1 MEPRV
6 GNKYRLG
13 RKIGSG
19 SFGEIYL
26 GTNIQTNEEVAI
38 KLENVKTKHPQ
49 LLYESKLY
57 RILQGGTG
65 IPNVRWF
72 GVEGDYNVLVMD
84 LLGPS
89 LEDLFN
95 FCSRKLSLKTVL
107 MLADQMINRVEFVHS
122 KSFLHRDIKPD
133 NFLMG
138 LGRRANQVYIIDFG
152 LAKKYRDSSTHQH
165 IPYRENKN
173 LTGTARYAS
182 MNTHL
187 GIEQSRRDDLESLG
201 FVLMYFLRGSLPW
214 QGLKAGTKKQK
225 YEKISEKKVSTSIE
239 ALCRGYPTEF
249 ASYFHYCRSLRFE
262 DKPDYA
268 YLKRIFRDLFIREGF
283 QFDYV
288 FDWTILKYQQ
298 SQMAA
303 PPSRAL
309 GPSAG
314 TSSGLPPAVP
324 SGERLPGE
332 EEGRQAGTSADPSRR
347 RSSGQLINS
356 GSLSR
361 QKSPAANDS
370 ASKDAML
377 SSSTFFGRSSGTLR
391 RTAVSGSRETF
402 TLGNDSEPTRSRTP
416 EASPA
421 TVNKISSG
429 QRTSPLG
436 GSSEPKHTSSGRN
449 NTSIKNYDSAIKGIE
464 SLHFDDEERFH

>member
-6 GNKYRLG
+6 GNKFRLG

-49 LLYESKLY
+49 LLYESKIY

-107 MLADQMINRVEFVHS
+107 MLADQMINRVEFVHG

-152 LAKKYRDSSTHQH
+152 LAKKYRDTSTHQH

-182 MNTHL
+182 VNTHL

-201 FVLMYFLRGSLPW
+201 YVLMYFLRGSLPW

-225 YEKISEKKVSTSIE
+225 YEKISEKKVATSIE
-239 ALCRGYPTEF
+239 GLSRGYPTEF
-249 ASYFHYCRSLRFE
+249 ASYFHYCRSLRFD
-262 DKPDYA
+262 DKPDYS
-268 YLKRIFRDLFIREGF
+268 YLKRLFRDLFIREGF

-298 SQMAA
+298 SQIATAPPRAVGHGAGPSGLAA
-303 PPSRAL
+303 QLQNDRQSGPEEARTSGWSSMDRLRTPPPITSVGMLSKQKAPVGNDAPVSKGPVIPSPNFLGRSTGSSRRPAISSSRDVVATDSSEPSRARTTDASPGAFRRAS
-309 GPSAG
+309 GPQRSSPVHSAEPKRS
-314 TSSGLPPAVP
+314 SSGWH
-324 SGERLPGE
+324 
-332 EEGRQAGTSADPSRR
+332 
-347 RSSGQLINS
+347 SSN
-356 GSLSR
+356 
-361 QKSPAANDS
+361 
-370 ASKDAML
+370 
-377 SSSTFFGRSSGTLR
+377 
-391 RTAVSGSRETF
+391 V
-402 TLGNDSEPTRSRTP
+402 
-416 EASPA
+416 
-421 TVNKISSG
+421 
-429 QRTSPLG
+429 
-436 GSSEPKHTSSGRN
+436 
-449 NTSIKNYDSAIKGIE
+449 KNYDSALKGIE
-464 SLHFDDEERFH
+464 GLHFDGDERVQY

>member
-6 GNKYRLG
+6 GDKFRLG

-57 RILQGGTG
+57 KILQGGTG
-65 IPNVRWF
+65 IPNVRWY
-72 GVEGDYNVLVMD
+72 GIEGEYNVLVMD

-95 FCSRKLSLKTVL
+95 FCGRKFSLKTVL
-107 MLADQMINRVEFVHS
+107 MLADQMINRVEFVQS
-122 KSFLHRDIKPD
+122 KYFLHRDIKPD

-182 MNTHL
+182 VNTHL
-187 GIEQSRRDDLESLG
+187 GIEQSRRDDMESLG
-201 FVLMYFLRGSLPW
+201 YVLMYFLRGSLPW

-225 YEKISEKKVSTSIE
+225 YEKISERKVATSIE
-239 ALCRGYPTEF
+239 ALCRGYPSEF
-249 ASYFHYCRSLRFE
+249 ASYFHYCRSLRFD

-268 YLKRIFRDLFIREGF
+268 YLKRLFRDLFIHEGF

-288 FDWTILKYQQ
+288 FDWTVLKSQQ
-298 SQMAA
+298 SQNTSA
-303 PPSRAL
+303 PPRPIISGV
-309 GPSAG
+309 GP
-314 TSSGLPPAVP
+314 SSGLVLATAIDKHSGGEEGRISGWPAADSPHRARVPPPAVH
-324 SGERLPGE
+324 
-332 EEGRQAGTSADPSRR
+332 AGTLAKQKTPPRNEPSV
-347 RSSGQLINS
+347 N
-356 GSLSR
+356 
-361 QKSPAANDS
+361 KEAAF
-370 ASKDAML
+370 
-377 SSSTFFGRSSGTLR
+377 SSSTF
-391 RTAVSGSRETF
+391 
-402 TLGNDSEPTRSRTP
+402 LGQS
-416 EASPA
+416 
-421 TVNKISSG
+421 
-429 QRTSPLG
+429 G
-436 GSSEPKHTSSGRN
+436 GSSRRAVVSSSQDMWGSGADQSCTHTTEQSPRTICKVSSSEGNSPSDSADPRGTSAGRN
-449 NTSIKNYDSAIKGIE
+449 LANIKNYEFTLKGIKGL
-464 SLHFDDEERFH
+464 SFDHDKRIRY

>member
-6 GNKYRLG
+6 GNKFRLG

-107 MLADQMINRVEFVHS
+107 MLADQM
-122 KSFLHRDIKPD
+122 
-133 NFLMG
+133 
-138 LGRRANQVYIIDFG
+138 VYIIDFG
-152 LAKKYRDSSTHQH
+152 LAKKYRDTSTHQH

-201 FVLMYFLRGSLPW
+201 YVLMYFLRGSLPW

-249 ASYFHYCRSLRFE
+249 ASYFHYCRSLRFD

-298 SQMAA
+298 SQLAT
-303 PPSRAL
+303 PPARAL
-309 GPSAG
+309 VPGAG
-314 TSSGLPPAVP
+314 TSGAPPAIA
-324 SGERLPGE
+324 SGDRQTGGG
-332 EEGRQAGTSADPSRR
+332 EEGRPAGLSSMDSSRR
-347 RSSGQLINS
+347 RMSGPVINS
-356 GSLSR
+356 GSFSK
-361 QKSPAANDS
+361 QKSPVVNEPTMT
-370 ASKDAML
+370 KDTML
-377 SSSTFFGRSSGTLR
+377 SSSNFLGRSGGGSSR
-391 RTAVSGSRETF
+391 RAAAVSSSRDAFVGSET
-402 TLGNDSEPTRSRTP
+402 EPQRSRTT
-416 EASPA
+416 EASPGA
-421 TVNKISSG
+421 MHRISSG
-429 QRTSPLG
+429 PRGSPI
-436 GSSEPKHTSSGRN
+436 GSSDPKRSSSGRN
-449 NTSIKNYDSAIKGIE
+449 TTHIKTYETTLKGIE
-464 SLHFDDEERFH
+464 SLHFDTDERVHY

>member
-6 GNKYRLG
+6 GNKFRLG

-26 GTNIQTNEEVAI
+26 GTNIHTNEEVAI
-38 KLENVKTKHPQ
+38 KLESVKTKHPQ

-65 IPNVRWF
+65 VPNVKWF

-95 FCSRKLSLKTVL
+95 FCSRKLSLKSVL
-107 MLADQMINRVEFVHS
+107 MLADQMINRVELFHS
-122 KSFLHRDIKPD
+122 KSFLHRDLKPD

-152 LAKKYRDSSTHQH
+152 LAKKYRDSTTHQH

-201 FVLMYFLRGSLPW
+201 YILMYFLKGSLPW

-225 YEKISEKKVSTSIE
+225 YERISEKKVSTSIE
-239 ALCRGYPTEF
+239 ALCRGYPSEF
-249 ASYFHYCRSLRFE
+249 ASYFHYCRSLRFD

-298 SQMAA
+298 SQLTA
-303 PPSRAL
+303 PPSRSINPAV
-309 GPSAG
+309 G
-314 TSSGLPPAVP
+314 TSAALPPGI
-324 SGERLPGE
+324 SNMDRYTGE
-332 EEGRQAGTSADPSRR
+332 EEGRPHMESSRR
-347 RSSGQLINS
+347 RVSGALENSANLSNQPTSSSARDSMIPSSSLFAQS
-356 GSLSR
+356 AGSSR
-361 QKSPAANDS
+361 RVAAVSSSRDNFPGSEEFQRSRAGDVS
-370 ASKDAML
+370 RGAIPRNTPVEIAKRS
-377 SSSTFFGRSSGTLR
+377 SSSTR
-391 RTAVSGSRETF
+391 RHYE
-402 TLGNDSEPTRSRTP
+402 
-416 EASPA
+416 
-421 TVNKISSG
+421 
-429 QRTSPLG
+429 
-436 GSSEPKHTSSGRN
+436 
-449 NTSIKNYDSAIKGIE
+449 SAIKGIDNLQV
-464 SLHFDDEERFH
+464 SDEHHPH